1 MPELDVLRV
10 FCGEGGT
17 GGNPLGVYLDG
28 FAIPRSERQ
37 AVATKLGYSETV
49 FVDDQASGKLQILTP
64 AVELPFAGHPLVGTA
79 WLLAKNGHTPAAL
92 RPPAG
97 EVPARVEGERAFVAG
112 RPEWQPDYE
121 LIELGSPAEVEALDG
136 PPPNERDLAVAYAP
150 MGGDALRVRV
160 FPVALGIP
168 EDEATGSAAIH
179 LGALL
184 KRAFTIHQGEGSVI
198 EMAPREDGYV
208 EIGGLVVRDQATEAP
223 PASSTD
229 APTTK

>member
-1 MPELDVLRV
+1 MAQLTVLRV

-28 FAIPRSERQ
+28 GSFAPETRQ
-37 AVATKLGYSETV
+37 AEAKRLGYSETV
-49 FVDDQASGKLQILTP
+49 FVDDLATGVLQIFTP
-64 AVELPFAGHPLVGTA
+64 AVELPFAGHPLAGTA
-79 WLLAKNGHTPAAL
+79 WLLAQGGHRPSSL

-121 LIELGSPAEVEALDG
+121 WMELGSPEEVEALTG
-136 PPPNERDLAVAYAP
+136 PPPSEHDLACVYAP
-150 MGGDALRVRV
+150 IDDHAVRARV

-168 EDEATGSAAIH
+168 EDEATGSAAVR

-184 KRAFTIHQGEGSVI
+184 GRPMRIHQGEGSVI
-198 EMAPREDGYV
+198 DVAPLEEGYV
-208 EIGGLVVRDQATEAP
+208 EIGGLVTIDQASDAP
-223 PASSTD
+223 PASSTP